1 MPEKRPTTCQVCGYR
16 WKTRAKDPLKIVCPK
31 CHPKKNGMD
40 GKRQRVTCA
49 CGFSWTSRRP
59 PVTAICPQCQGRDI
73 VLYIREWAT
82 KVEDIPG
89 SVAPAPPFEKNRATL
104 YGKTAIE
111 QFIRGLGC
119 WSADNFG
126 RCMANRT
133 NQEYKR
139 DLENL
144 IELNKTRHDAVGKM
158 ETEAAYRVLRRLG
171 Q

>member
-16 WKTRAKDPLKIVCPK
+16 WKTRAKDPLKLVCPK
-31 CHPKKNGMD
+31 CHPKANGMD

-59 PVTAICPQCQGRDI
+59 PGTAICPQCQGREI
-73 VLYIREWAT
+73 VPYVREWVT

-104 YGKTAIE
+104 YGKAASE
-111 QFIRGLGC
+111 QYITGLGC
-119 WSADNFG
+119 HSADNFG
-126 RCMANRT
+126 RCMAQRNDADYAVALRQLIKVNRSR
-133 NQEYKR
+133 K
-139 DLENL
+139 
-144 IELNKTRHDAVGKM
+144 DAVGKM